1 MILLHRP
8 GTHLELGEYSVFNY
22 RSKGGFAVIP
32 IYPYI
37 GYETRCRQVPITF
50 PPQHQDVQPGLEYL
64 MNPMPI
70 SDNPRYKG
78 SGKLAGKIAIITG
91 GDSGIGR
98 AIAIGFAKEGADMA
112 IVYLYERKD
121 AEATKQ
127 MVEHYGRH
135 CLLIEGDLRKPGFSK
150 EAVMRTLEYYGKLDV
165 LILNQGVQFPQESI
179 LGISDEQ
186 LENTYRTNI
195 FPLFYMMKAA
205 LPYLKPGSSIVS
217 TASVTAY
224 AGAPLLVDYSSTK
237 GAIVSFTRSL
247 SLQLV
252 GKGIRVNAVAPGP
265 ILTPL
270 IVSSY
275 SAEYVKTFGLE
286 TPMKRAGQ
294 PFELAPTYIFLASDD
309 SSFVTGQ
316 VLHVNGG
323 IMTET

>member
-1 MILLHRP
+1 MIP
-8 GTHLELGEYSVFNY
+8 M
-22 RSKGGFAVIP
+22 
-32 IYPYI
+32 YPYY

-64 MNPMPI
+64 MNPIPI
-70 SDNPRYKG
+70 SDNPDYKG

-112 IVYLYERKD
+112 IVYLYERED

-127 MVEHYGRH
+127 MVERYGSR
-135 CLLIEGDLRKPGFSK
+135 CLLIEGDLRMPAFS
-150 EAVMRTLEYYGKLDV
+150 EEVVRRTLECYGKLDV

-179 LGISDEQ
+179 SGISDEQ

-195 FPLFYMMKAA
+195 FPHFYMTKAS

-252 GKGIRVNAVAPGP
+252 SKGIRVNSVAPGP
-265 ILTPL
+265 IWTPL

-294 PFELAPTYIFLASDD
+294 PFELAPTYIYLASDD

-323 IMTET
+323 VMTET

>member
-1 MILLHRP
+1 MIP
-8 GTHLELGEYSVFNY
+8 M
-22 RSKGGFAVIP
+22 
-32 IYPYI
+32 YPYYS
-37 GYETRCRQVPITF
+37 YETRCRQVPLTF

-64 MNPMPI
+64 MNPLPI
-70 SDNPRYKG
+70 SDNPEYKG
-78 SGKLAGKIAIITG
+78 SGKLAGKVAIITG

-98 AIAIGFAKEGADMA
+98 AVAIGFAKEGADTA
-112 IVYLYERKD
+112 IVYLYERED
-121 AEATKQ
+121 AEETKRL
-127 MVEHYGRH
+127 VECYGRR
-135 CLLIEGDLRKPGFSK
+135 CLLIEGDLRWPAFSA
-150 EAVMRTLEYYGKLDV
+150 EVVRRTLERYGRLDV
-165 LILNQGVQFPQESI
+165 LVLNQGVQFPQESI
-179 LGISDEQ
+179 LDISNEQ

-195 FPLFYMMKAA
+195 FPHFYMTKAA
-205 LPYLKPGSSIVS
+205 LPHLKPGSSIIS
-217 TASVTAY
+217 TSSVTAY

-247 SLQLV
+247 ALQLV
-252 GKGIRVNAVAPGP
+252 SKGIRVNAVAPGP
-265 ILTPL
+265 IWTPL

-294 PFELAPTYIFLASDD
+294 PFELAPTYIYLASDD

>member
-1 MILLHRP
+1 MANILL
-8 GTHLELGEYSVFNY
+8 V
-22 RSKGGFAVIP
+22 RSIAKEDFTMIP
-32 IYPYI
+32 MYPYY
-37 GYETRCRQVPITF
+37 GYETRCQQVPITF
-50 PPQHQDVQPGLEYL
+50 PPQHQPVQPGLEYV
-64 MNPMPI
+64 MNPVPI
-70 SDNPRYKG
+70 SDNPEYKG
-78 SGKLAGKIAIITG
+78 SGKLAGKVAVITG

-98 AIAIGFAKEGADMA
+98 AVAIGFAKEGADLA
-112 IVYLYERKD
+112 IVYLYERQD

-127 MVEHYGRH
+127 MVERYGRR
-135 CLLIEGDLRKPGFSK
+135 CLLIEGDLRHPAFSA
-150 EAVMRTLEYYGKLDV
+150 EVVRRTLECYGCLDI
-165 LILNQGVQFPQESI
+165 LILNQGVQFPQDCI
-179 LGISDEQ
+179 TNITDDQ

-195 FPLFYMMKAA
+195 FPHFYLTRAA
-205 LPYLKPGSSIVS
+205 LPYLKPGSAIVS

-237 GAIVSFTRSL
+237 GAVVSFTRSL

-252 GKGIRVNAVAPGP
+252 SKGIRVNAVAPGP
-265 ILTPL
+265 IWTPL

-294 PFELAPTYIFLASDD
+294 PFELAPTYIYLASDD

-323 IMTET
+323 VMTET